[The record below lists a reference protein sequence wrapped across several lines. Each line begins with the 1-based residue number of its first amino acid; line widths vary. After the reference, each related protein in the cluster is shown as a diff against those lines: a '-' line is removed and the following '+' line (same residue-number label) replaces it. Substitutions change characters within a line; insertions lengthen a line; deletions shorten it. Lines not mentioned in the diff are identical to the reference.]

1 MTLGIGAAAAAAAAV
16 AGLLAAFAH
25 PCPGHQASNSQQT
38 PYVSDLDLYLL
49 HPARIQQG
57 CTISVVLK

>member
-1 MTLGIGAAAAAAAAV
+1 MTLGIGAAAAVAV
-16 AGLLAAFAH
+16 VELLAAFAH

-38 PYVSDLDLYLL
+38 PCVSDLDLYLL

-57 CTISVVLK
+57 CTMSVVLK